1 MGTPSG
7 IRLHPFDLS
16 AGVSHDTHEQA
27 APEQHPTERD
37 NESFHSPYVPAGS
50 RERASAHGHSVENDH
65 DPLQSP
71 YAPKKVCAAVEPDFA
86 ISEDVATLAS
96 LRVPEGLCGDPER
109 RAVDVHKPHD
119 AADGLRAPGPL
130 SDKQKQEQPS
140 AVRYDEIVRDLE
152 RLIASVRWVQRAEA
166 AVRLP
171 RAPQLAPVPGLAPV
185 DARDRGCGG
194 EMFDNWAPR
203 SLEPERL
210 VPPSAVRLRRDNL
223 LGLLIILI
231 VSVLAAPIAYYVS
244 VGRGGSISKP
254 PLRPQMAAFD
264 SKFISPPSTS
274 SVQEDSP
281 MIIVRDDV
289 LKARAE
295 GEIPSESERPKSSPT
310 ASSFG
315 SETVAMLQPG
325 TPSAQ
330 APPSGKAIRVLD
342 PEEIELLMKKGEQ
355 FLAAGDVVAA
365 RIALQRAAQA
375 GDGNAAVVLG
385 ATYDPTELAKLGVVG
400 ISADVAKARSWYEK
414 AEKFGSPEAR
424 RRLDLLAG
432 R

>member
-1 MGTPSG
+1 MSTPSG
-7 IRLHPFDLS
+7 IRLNFFDPS
-16 AGVSHDTHEQA
+16 AVSHETHEQA
-27 APEQHPTERD
+27 DPERHPIGRD

-50 RERASAHGHSVENDH
+50 RERAGAHGHSVGNDR

-71 YAPKKVCAAVEPDFA
+71 YAPKKVRAAVEPDFA
-86 ISEDVATLAS
+86 I
-96 LRVPEGLCGDPER
+96 
-109 RAVDVHKPHD
+109 DVHKPHD
-119 AADGLRAPGPL
+119 ATDGLRGPGPL
-130 SDKQKQEQPS
+130 SDNLKQEQPS
-140 AVRYDEIVRDLE
+140 AVRCDEIVRDLE

-166 AVRLP
+166 AARLP

-185 DARDRGCGG
+185 DVRDRGYGG
-194 EMFDNWAPR
+194 EKFDNWAPR

-210 VPPSAVRLRRDNL
+210 VPPTVRLRRGNL
-223 LGLLIILI
+223 LGPLIILI
-231 VSVLAAPIAYYVS
+231 VSVLVAPIAYYVS

-274 SVQEDSP
+274 SVQEDSST
-281 MIIVRDDV
+281 IIVRDDV
-289 LKARAE
+289 LGARAE
-295 GEIPSESERPKSSPT
+295 GEIPSERPKSSPT
-310 ASSFG
+310 ARSFG

-342 PEEIELLMKKGEQ
+342 PEEIELLVKKGEQ

-365 RIALQRAAQA
+365 RIAFQRAAEA

-414 AEKFGSPEAR
+414 AEKFGSPEAS
-424 RRLDLLAG
+424 RRLDLLAS